1 VHSPGNDSGRSDPAE
16 GATTAD
22 AMACSRVNGSAGQP
36 GQDVKALFA
45 CEVAVA
51 QGVPALVDDCLYDEE
66 REYIAEA
73 VPRRR
78 AEFGTAR
85 VCARRALAEL
95 GFASCSL
102 APYPD
107 RSPRW
112 PEGAIG
118 SISHTA
124 GICLV
129 AVALSSRASGI
140 GLDVECDGD
149 LDREL
154 EAMICTPAERRWLDQ
169 WMGEERGRMA
179 KLVFSAK
186 EAFYKCQYPTT
197 RSILD
202 FLEVELHIDPD
213 AGRFTVARVHRIGAP
228 WRFIEGARGRLLRTE
243 GIIVTAATL

>member
-1 VHSPGNDSGRSDPAE
+1 VQSPSDDSARSDPAE
-16 GATTAD
+16 GAICA
-22 AMACSRVNGSAGQP
+22 ARALA
-36 GQDVKALFA
+36 ALFA

-51 QGVPALVDDCLYDEE
+51 QGVPALVDDCLYEEE

-95 GFASCSL
+95 GFAACSL
-102 APYPD
+102 VPNPD

-112 PEGAIG
+112 PDGAIG
-118 SISHTA
+118 SISHTD
-124 GICLV
+124 GICFV

-140 GLDVECDGD
+140 GLDVERDAE
-149 LDREL
+149 LAPEL

-169 WMGEERGRMA
+169 WMGAERRRVA

-186 EAFYKCQYPTT
+186 EAFYKCQHPTT
-197 RSILD
+197 RSFLD
-202 FLEVELHIDPD
+202 FLDVDLHIDPD
-213 AGRFTVARVHRIGAP
+213 AGTFAVARVHRIGAP
-228 WRFIEGARGRLLRTE
+228 WRFVESACGRLLRA
-243 GIIVTAATL
+243 GGLVVTAATL